1 MLNVIPQLT
10 GYLAA
15 RHVKI
20 SYSAAL
26 DLAYIAFWNGLRID
40 LDVSNRPREG
50 SRRLLLLETRGLTI
64 RLERAHDSIEVR
76 ILRDGRAPRVT
87 RDLRDMREVLDKVR
101 DAVENYQRP
110 IRAWWAVVPTDQYR
124 SIKFL

>member
-40 LDVSNRPREG
+40 LDVSNRPKEG
-50 SRRLLLLETRGLTI
+50 SRRLLLLRARGLTI

-76 ILRDGRAPRVT
+76 ILQNGRAPKAA
-87 RDLRDMREVLDKVR
+87 RDLRDMREVLNKVR
-101 DAVENYQRP
+101 DTVENYQRP
-110 IRAWWAVVPTDQYR
+110 SRAWWAVVPIDQYR
-124 SIKFL
+124 SIKFQ